1 MRACGYAG
9 TGGLGAREDG
19 RERAIEVRVKMDRA
33 GLGHAR
39 ADAYGVV
46 GDGTSTNARVN
57 VSMERVGDVGDG
69 PSASGGG
76 GERAETAAAR
86 AREEARAR
94 ALQRA
99 FRRAFAEPDAREVE
113 ENPVE
118 RALMRGT
125 MSSGNPLR
133 RLGGG

>member
-39 ADAYGVV
+39 ADGYGVV
-46 GDGTSTNARVN
+46 GDGKSTNARAN
-57 VSMERVGDVGDG
+57 VSMERVDDVRDG

-76 GERAETAAAR
+76 ERVAAAAAR
-86 AREEARAR
+86 AREDARAR
-94 ALQRA
+94 ALHRA

-113 ENPVE
+113 GNPVE
-118 RALMRGT
+118 RALMRGR

-133 RLGGG
+133 RLGAG

>member
-69 PSASGGG
+69 SSASG
-76 GERAETAAAR
+76 AVETAAAR

-94 ALQRA
+94 ALHRA